1 MKKFLGLTVAI
12 LIFVVQ
18 VGCGNSTANS
28 ENVNENASSSNTN
41 LQDENQIS
49 TSADKNDTIAEQIKL
64 IADNFDSWKIGDE
77 TDFGA
82 YAVTDIDNN
91 GRLEII
97 SSSCRGTGLFSNN
110 NVWQV
115 NENMDGLEKCNQNIN
130 EEDSQPDLIS
140 YDNVDAYYDSQKNIY
155 YLILQDM
162 SRNGMAEYYE
172 NKRAWSLQGNEI
184 KQNYLAHKT
193 TVYTDEEN
201 AQITCKDANDN
212 PITQEEYKNIADK
225 VYSGLKKLSVKIN
238 WVNTQDLADKD
249 KLYDALYDSYKN
261 FSIK

>member
-1 MKKFLGLTVAI
+1 MKKFLSLTVAV
-12 LIFVVQ
+12 LIFVAQ
-18 VGCGNSTANS
+18 VGCGNSPANS
-28 ENVNENASSSNTN
+28 NDANENASSSNTN
-41 LQDENQIS
+41 LQIEN
-49 TSADKNDTIAEQIKL
+49 KNDTIAKQIKL
-64 IADNFDSWKIGDE
+64 IADNFDSWKLSDKIGL
-77 TDFGA
+77 GA

-97 SSSCRGTGLFSNN
+97 SSYCNGTGLYSNN
-110 NVWQV
+110 NVWQI
-115 NENMDGLEKCNQNIN
+115 NKNMDGLEKCNQNIN

-140 YDNVDAYYDSQKNIY
+140 YDNLDAYYDSQKNIY

-172 NKRAWSLQGNEI
+172 NKRAWSLQDNEI

-193 TVYTDEEN
+193 TVYTDDEDN

-225 VYSGLKKLSVKIN
+225 IYSGLKKLSVKIN
-238 WVNTQDLADKD
+238 WVNTQDLTDKD

>member
-64 IADNFDSWKIGDE
+64 
-77 TDFGA
+77 
-82 YAVTDIDNN
+82 
-91 GRLEII
+91 
-97 SSSCRGTGLFSNN
+97 FSNN
-110 NVWQV
+110 NVGQV

-155 YLILQDM
+155 YLIFDDL

-225 VYSGLKKLSVKIN
+225 VYSGLKKVSVKIS
-238 WVNTQDLADKD
+238 WVNTQDLTDKD
-249 KLYDALYDSYKN
+249 KIYDALYDSYKN